1 MAMTAP
7 AEVSLDER
15 KTIFAGVVGED
26 DIARLQAISLD
37 IQRMKSLGVL
47 IDIDIHGSNL
57 FIARATWAEL
67 GIPLDDERAKR
78 FHQGHKDLIPR
89 LYLGRWNSLQT
100 RFRQSLDGHSWDL
113 EGFRPWRWIPF
124 MAYAKWKAE
133 WEELQ
138 AELAILKADLI
149 ERRDT
154 FADQLAADFAQV
166 AREAWQAIKSRRPDD
181 AGEFVLATDYG
192 TFETA
197 NQFVDY
203 VVAQAVALLPTMEQ
217 IEAGLYVDYKN
228 AMVSTG
234 ADLAIEQAREEQA
247 RNEARTGEVEEY
259 TKRQKLQTELFEAQK
274 MSDMRLSLEQA
285 KLQAMHEAELAHAR
299 EQLAH
304 AISPFQ
310 EMMEQFR
317 ARIFQDVA
325 EIAASIR
332 KNGHVRGKVAER
344 ARGLIESYRLL
355 NAITGDVELEDAL
368 QGLRDQLQQAPA
380 AEGAHYSV
388 AAVEATLEGIEGM
401 CHEQAEIVKIRA
413 GAHTRAGMIR
423 VE

>member
-1 MAMTAP
+1 MVTELITDVA
-7 AEVSLDER
+7 LDER
-15 KTIFAGVVGED
+15 REIFAGVVGED
-26 DIARLQAISLD
+26 DAARLQAISLD

-47 IDIDIHGSNL
+47 VDIDVHGGAM
-57 FIARATWAEL
+57 FTARATWAEL

-100 RFRQSLDGHSWDL
+100 RFRQSLDGHSRDL
-113 EGFRPWRWIPF
+113 EGFRPWRFIPF
-124 MAYAKWKAE
+124 TAYAAWKAE
-133 WEELQ
+133 WETLQ

-149 ERRDT
+149 ERRDG

-181 AGEFVLATDYG
+181 AGEFVLVTDYG

-203 VVAQAVALLPTMEQ
+203 VVSQAVALLPTAEQ

-247 RNEARTGEVEEY
+247 RSEARTGEVEEC
-259 TKRQKLQTELFEAQK
+259 TKRQKLQVELFEAQK

-285 KLQAMHEAELAHAR
+285 KLQAMHQAELEHAR

-304 AISPFQ
+304 AVSPFQ
-310 EMMEQFR
+310 EMAEQFR
-317 ARIFQDVA
+317 ARIFQDVT

-344 ARGLIESYRLL
+344 ARGLVESYRLL
-355 NAITGDVELEDAL
+355 NSVTGDTELEQAL
-368 QGLRDQLQQAPA
+368 QGLRDQLLQAPA
-380 AEGAHYSV
+380 AEGVHYSV
-388 AAVEATLEGIEGM
+388 SAVEAALEGIEGM
-401 CHEQAEIVKIRA
+401 CHEQAEIVKARS
-413 GAHTRAGMIR
+413 GARTRVGMIE
-423 VE
+423 V